1 MKRLTIE
8 DESEGEDKSEH
19 NFKVENKLENKF
31 ANLQIEF
38 ANFGFRQQIWAYFW
52 KICAKTLYSTLL
64 LVDMTSVFKK
74 EDVFLLKIYRPVSV
88 LHVVSKIYERVIQKQ
103 ILEYVD
109 KHLSPPHMWINKKVQ
124 YTTSSN
130 IHAWKMEVIPK

>member
-1 MKRLTIE
+1 MLILYDLVYKRDKSYYPQALSEECKYTVKDKKMKRLTIE

-38 ANFGFRQQIWAYFW
+38 ANFGFRQQISAYFW

-74 EDVFLLKIYRPVSV
+74 EDVFLLK
-88 LHVVSKIYERVIQKQ
+88 LKTSKCITCSI
-103 ILEYVD
+103 
-109 KHLSPPHMWINKKVQ
+109 
-124 YTTSSN
+124 
-130 IHAWKMEVIPK
+130 

>member
-1 MKRLTIE
+1 MIQFIKEIKVIILKHFQKSVSILLKIKKMERLTIE

-38 ANFGFRQQIWAYFW
+38 ANFGFRQQISAYFL
-52 KICAKTLYSTLL
+52 KICTRTLYTTLL

-74 EDVFLLKIYRPVSV
+74 EDVFLLK
-88 LHVVSKIYERVIQKQ
+88 L
-103 ILEYVD
+103 
-109 KHLSPPHMWINKKVQ
+109 
-124 YTTSSN
+124 
-130 IHAWKMEVIPK
+130 